1 MIRLV
6 DERDTYLSAAGLIG
20 DAAEALTS
28 AAQTLAL
35 TDARLE
41 SVASSLA
48 LASDN
53 LLGRV
58 ISETPRDSDDLEEVT
73 S

>member
-1 MIRLV
+1 MIRLM
-6 DERDTYLSAAGLIG
+6 DERESYLSAAAFIG

-35 TDARLE
+35 SDPRLE
-41 SVASSLA
+41 GIASSLA

-53 LLGRV
+53 LMGQV
-58 ISETPRDSDDLEEVT
+58 MAETPRDGDEVEEAL
-73 S
+73 

>member
-1 MIRLV
+1 MIRLM
-6 DERDTYLSAAGLIG
+6 DERESYLSAAALIG

-35 TDARLE
+35 TDPRLE
-41 SVASSLA
+41 GIASSLA

-53 LLGRV
+53 LMGQV
-58 ISETPRDSDDLEEVT
+58 MADTPRGVDDVEEAL
-73 S
+73 

>member
-1 MIRLV
+1 MLRLMN
-6 DERDTYLSAAGLIG
+6 ERESYLTAAGLIS
-20 DAAEALTS
+20 DAAEALTT

-35 TDARLE
+35 TDPRLE

-53 LLGRV
+53 LMGRV
-58 ISETPRDSDDLEEVT
+58 MAETPRDGDALEEAL
-73 S
+73 

>member
-1 MIRLV
+1 MIRLIN
-6 DERDTYLSAAGLIG
+6 ERESYLSAAAFIG

-28 AAQTLAL
+28 AAQTLAM
-35 TDARLE
+35 TDPRLE

-53 LLGRV
+53 LMGRV
-58 ISETPRDSDDLEEVT
+58 ISETPRDGDEDEVAL
-73 S
+73 